1 MTLREFYNEVAENA
15 TISAEAKAVAK
26 KYLDKF
32 AEEDKVK
39 DSKREANIAL
49 GEEILAKMEKGK
61 KYLNSDIVAMFSSQ
75 YNSSKIGYVLREIL
89 KDKVVADGSTPK
101 QYSLKWYQKLQAIG
115 SHSQ

>member
-1 MTLREFYNEVAENA
+1 MTLREFYAEVSANT
-15 TISAEAKAVAK
+15 TISKEAKEIAK

-32 AEEDKVK
+32 AEEDKAK

-61 KYLNSDIVAMFSSQ
+61 KYLNSEIVAMFAGQ

-89 KDKVVADGSTPK
+89 KDKVVADDSTPK
-101 QYSLKWYQKLQAIG
+101 QYSLK
-115 SHSQ
+115 